1 MWAKQ
6 NRSTK
11 PMTRPVKSLC
21 ERKRRLKMQKK
32 RLMTLGVPEAAISLM
47 NTRQIKDLL
56 KMPAEVAGMSAQF
69 ARMLAKKPVKPAK
82 QAAKPVKKAAK
93 ADKK

>member
-21 ERKRRLKMQKK
+21 ERKRRSKVQKK
-32 RLMTLGVPEAAISLM
+32 RLMKLGVPEAALNLM
-47 NTRQIKDLL
+47 NSRQIKDLL

-69 ARMLAKKPVKPAK
+69 ARMLAKKAEKPVKLV
-82 QAAKPVKKAAK
+82 AKPVKKAAK
-93 ADKK
+93 AAKK